1 MKNQLT
7 LLIIVLLTGNAYKT
21 GKGDGIKKKNYT
33 EYVLNEYTE
42 FCTILERGRRVL
54 DLNETT
60 SGIRLVH
67 V

>member
-21 GKGDGIKKKNYT
+21 GKEDAIKKNCT
-33 EYVLNEYTE
+33 EGVLNEYTE
-42 FCTILERGRRVL
+42 FCTILERERRVL
-54 DLNETT
+54 DLYEMT

>member
-21 GKGDGIKKKNYT
+21 GEEDGIKKKNCT
-33 EYVLNEYTE
+33 EYVLNECTE
-42 FCTILERGRRVL
+42 FCTILERERRVL
-54 DLNETT
+54 YLYGVT